1 MYAQYVSTLKP
12 HHASNGRKNQ
22 AMDNMMEVTGP
33 GGGRRRVY
41 SLTYNNSTS
50 AYKHSFPRRSLHNQ
64 PTGSQLNW
72 SVEEELKRRRRL
84 AGFDQSYGELAKS
97 DPDSDPESGET
108 TEADDHEWKQ
118 VGWTFSMGKM
128 LMI

>member
-1 MYAQYVSTLKP
+1 MYVQYVSTLKP
-12 HHASNGRKNQ
+12 HHAASGRKNQ
-22 AMDNMMEVTGP
+22 AMDNTMEVAGR
-33 GGGRRRVY
+33 GEGRRRVY
-41 SLTYNNSTS
+41 SLTYNSTS

-64 PTGSQLNW
+64 HTGSQLNC

-97 DPDSDPESGET
+97 DSDSDPESGET

-118 VGWTFSMGKM
+118 VGWMFSIGKM